1 MAQNF
6 FLAYS
11 RRVPRYDSRTLFSK
25 QSAKKRVFMAE
36 ASVEAI
42 QRVAL
47 PLHIQ
52 KLDQSLNLDR
62 VLKQV
67 ENVFGDLLCPEEDG

>member
-1 MAQNF
+1 MAG
-6 FLAYS
+6 
-11 RRVPRYDSRTLFSK
+11 
-25 QSAKKRVFMAE
+25 

-62 VLKQV
+62 VFKQV